1 MKESLPTGRAAVK
14 GSKGQMLLM
23 AAFIMAVSRK
33 NILAWDIAITVDCCI
48 PSRCGIVMANPK

>member
-1 MKESLPTGRAAVK
+1 
-14 GSKGQMLLM
+14 
-23 AAFIMAVSRK
+23 MAVSRK